1 MIRKDAIK
9 VCANLIGNQPIVS
22 ANGFISRDLFDVCDK
37 DTNFYMI
44 GSMGLAS
51 SIGLGIALK
60 KPKKKIFVFD
70 GDGNILMNL
79 GSFVTIGSKL
89 PKNLVHIIFDNES
102 HESTGKQPTSS
113 GKIDI
118 SKIAKVVG
126 YSVYKTK
133 SIKNLNDK
141 IKKVQNKS
149 GPILVLIKVS
159 NSNKKSPR
167 IDISPIKIKTRF
179 MGIMN

>member
-1 MIRKDAIK
+1 
-9 VCANLIGNQPIVS
+9 
-22 ANGFISRDLFDVCDK
+22 
-37 DTNFYMI
+37 
-44 GSMGLAS
+44 
-51 SIGLGIALK
+51 
-60 KPKKKIFVFD
+60 
-70 GDGNILMNL
+70 MNL

-133 SIKNLNDK
+133 SIKNLNDT